1 MTTVLI
7 TGIGGD
13 IAQGVAA
20 IVRETFPSW
29 RLVGMDIH
37 ERHGG
42 ALCVDTVHHAP
53 AVSDP
58 DYERW
63 LGALIGRERVDL
75 CVPTSEAELL
85 HLAHRG
91 RESFG
96 DCRLVMANARAIEAG
111 SDKLRTS
118 ELLASAGVPRPW
130 TVPVEAFVETTP
142 LPCIFKTRRGA
153 GSKTVFVCRTARDV
167 AFYREQHPSAV
178 LQELLLPADRE
189 VTCAVFRGRD
199 GRTAVLQLLRTL
211 VGGFTGWAQVI
222 ADPAVDGQCR
232 QIAEALALAGS
243 INVQLRITDD
253 GPRIFEINPRFSST
267 ALIRHRMGFRD
278 VVWSIQ
284 EAIGEIP
291 RVTLP
296 ETGTI
301 GVRVQGAAVVVDRQ
315 ARGSVNVH

>member
-13 IAQGVAA
+13 IAQGIAA
-20 IVRETFPSW
+20 IVREAFPSW

-42 ALCVDTVHHAP
+42 TLWVDAVHQAP
-53 AVSDP
+53 AVSDAG
-58 DYERW
+58 YERW
-63 LGALIGRERVDL
+63 LGALIGRERVDV
-75 CVPTSEAELL
+75 CVPTSEAELI
-85 HLAHRG
+85 HLARSDRALLG
-91 RESFG
+91 G
-96 DCRLVMANARAIEAG
+96 CRLVMANARAIEAG

-118 ELLASAGVPRPW
+118 QLLATCGIARPW
-130 TVPVEAFVETTP
+130 TIPAEAFEDTTP

-153 GSKTVFVCRTARDV
+153 GSRAVFVCESARDV
-167 AFYREQHPSAV
+167 LFYREKYPSAI
-178 LQELLLPADRE
+178 LQELLLPASRE

-222 ADPAVDGQCR
+222 EDPSVDAQCR
-232 QIAEALALAGS
+232 QIADALSLEGS
-243 INVQLRITDD
+243 INVQLRITDA

-267 ALIRHRMGFRD
+267 VLIRHRMGFRD
-278 VVWSIQ
+278 VVWSLE
-284 EAIGEIP
+284 EATGRTA
-291 RVTLP
+291 RVERP

-301 GVRVQGAAVVVDRQ
+301 GVRVQGAAVVAMDQPRD
-315 ARGSVNVH
+315 